1 MKKNI
6 SISLDE
12 EQIQK
17 IDEICRVSE
26 RTKSWI
32 VKKALDS
39 YFEDLEDLEIAAER
53 MMTDE
58 SEFLTETEL
67 KKQLETRE

>member
-12 EQIQK
+12 EQIKK

-26 RTKSWI
+26 RTKSWL
-32 VKKALDS
+32 VKKAIDNYL
-39 YFEDLEDLEIAAER
+39 EDVEDLEIALER
-53 MMTDE
+53 SLTDE
-58 SEFLTETEL
+58 KEYLTEGQL
-67 KKQLETRE
+67 RKQLKD

>member
-17 IDEICRVSE
+17 IDEICKVSE

-53 MMTDE
+53 LMTNK
-58 SEFLTETEL
+58 SEFLTENEL
-67 KKQLETRE
+67 RKQLETQE

>member
-12 EQIQK
+12 EQIKK

-26 RTKSWI
+26 RTKSWL
-32 VKKALDS
+32 VKKAIDNYL
-39 YFEDLEDLEIAAER
+39 EDVEDLEIALERSLTAEK
-53 MMTDE
+53 E
-58 SEFLTETEL
+58 YLTEAQL
-67 KKQLETRE
+67 RKQIKD

>member
-39 YFEDLEDLEIAAER
+39 YFEDLEDLEIATER
-53 MMTDE
+53 LMADE
-58 SEFLTETEL
+58 SEFLTEDEL
-67 KKQLETRE
+67 RKQLETQE

>member
-12 EQIQK
+12 EQIKK

-26 RTKSWI
+26 RTKSWL
-32 VKKALDS
+32 VKKAIDNYL
-39 YFEDLEDLEIAAER
+39 EDVEDLEIALER
-53 MMTDE
+53 SLTDE
-58 SEFLTETEL
+58 KEYLTEEQL
-67 KKQLETRE
+67 RKQLKD